1 MRSARTKGR
10 RGSRAQGDGFV
21 FWSCDPVSRGER
33 CRSRLSSR
41 APGAPRAGQVRHQA
55 LSAAK
60 RSFRD
65 RPVAMQAVS
74 VLTRRSRACLD
85 KSRARG
91 RMNAAARLVFD
102 RAGCRRT
109 GRSSAMLPTSGDV
122 HHQREHL
129 TRRCSR
135 RSRAA
140 RPLPLSMRSLLRT
153 VARKGR
159 APRPAAER
167 GRYAYSQ
174 ERTAF
179 LQVVAEPIQ

>member
-1 MRSARTKGR
+1 MSPARTKKR
-10 RGSRAQGDGFV
+10 RGSWAQGGGFV
-21 FWSCDPVSRGER
+21 SWSCARVSRGER
-33 CRSRLSSR
+33 RRSRFPSR
-41 APGAPRAGQVRHQA
+41 APGAARSSQVRHPA
-55 LSAAK
+55 LSAAQ
-60 RSFRD
+60 RTFRD
-65 RPVAMQAVS
+65 RPVTTRAVS
-74 VLTRRSRACLD
+74 VLTQRSRACLD

-167 GRYAYSQ
+167 GR
-174 ERTAF
+174 
-179 LQVVAEPIQ
+179 